1 MKSSL
6 IYDILSSWEAKPGE
20 VADQGRRVN
29 MEKLVPDVTHLLP
42 HCSKSKHNESR
53 SIKVPK

>member
-1 MKSSL
+1 MKSRL

-29 MEKLVPDVTHLLP
+29 TEKLVLDVTHLLP
-42 HCSKSKHNESR
+42 HCSKSKGNTMTQGQ
-53 SIKVPK
+53 

>member
-6 IYDILSSWEAKPGE
+6 ISVDVNILSSWEAKPGE
-20 VADQGRRVN
+20 AADQGRRVN

-42 HCSKSKHNESR
+42 HCSQSKGNTMTQGQ
-53 SIKVPK
+53 

>member
-20 VADQGRRVN
+20 LPDQGRRVN
-29 MEKLVPDVTHLLP
+29 MEKLLPDVTHLP
-42 HCSKSKHNESR
+42 PSCSKSQGN
-53 SIKVPK
+53 ITTQGQ

>member
-6 IYDILSSWEAKPGE
+6 IYDILSSWDTKPGE

-29 MEKLVPDVTHLLP
+29 MEKLVPDVTHLP
-42 HCSKSKHNESR
+42 PRCSKSKGNTMTQGQ
-53 SIKVPK
+53 